1 MKRSIAVLLSMILM
15 VGSFCAS
22 SAETLTGSRL
32 YLAFG
37 LFSVQ
42 TDTKST
48 NVQNTG
54 NELGDLRYELDAF
67 PELVYANYAPLES
80 YEQTAQRK
88 LNSYI
93 SYLYAVVCH
102 SSNYS
107 ETDVTEETL
116 SNGIRIRWQL
126 MRGDKYHA
134 LWFEAFTENMGYN
147 ICVYSEAT
155 DEQDGK
161 MLSLMRSFEVNANM
175 EQDLMLKRQTA
186 NGDGSFISVDH
197 GLRIQLDETWKPV
210 EIDSLLLDN
219 SALILEKEE
228 GACLIQLLHL
238 EPYEESVKQDLFKW
252 YVQNYGQGYDEEK
265 VYTINLDGLGV
276 TAIVLDAE
284 ANIYLKQVAFV
295 YQNRAYF
302 GSFMWIKPL
311 DAQMRPFMDAA
322 LKSLKPGFVME

>member
-1 MKRSIAVLLSMILM
+1 MKQSIALLLSMILIL
-15 VGSFCAS
+15 GSFCTAP
-22 SAETLTGSRL
+22 AETLNGNRL

-42 TDTKST
+42 TDAKST

-54 NELGDLRYELDAF
+54 NALGDLRYELDAF
-67 PELVYANYAPLES
+67 PGLVYANYAPLES

-93 SYLYAVVCH
+93 SYLYAVVCY
-102 SSNYS
+102 SPNYS

-116 SNGIRIRWQL
+116 PNGIRLRWQL
-126 MRGDKYHA
+126 MRGDRYHA

-147 ICVYSEAT
+147 VCVSSEAA
-155 DEQDGK
+155 DEQDEK
-161 MLSLMRSFEVNANM
+161 MFSLMRSFEVNASI
-175 EQDLMLKRQTA
+175 EQDLLLIRQTA

-197 GLRIQLDETWKPV
+197 GLRIQLDESWKPV
-210 EIDSLLLDN
+210 EIKSMLLDN
-219 SALILEKEE
+219 SAFILEKDG

-238 EPYEESVKQDLFKW
+238 EPYEESVTQDLFKW

-265 VYTINLDGLGV
+265 VYTVELDGLGV

-284 ANIYLKQVAFV
+284 ANIYLKQAAFV

-302 GSFMWIKPL
+302 GSFMWIKPY
-311 DAQMRPFMDAA
+311 DAQMRPFMEEA
-322 LKSLKPGFVME
+322 LKSLMPGFISE